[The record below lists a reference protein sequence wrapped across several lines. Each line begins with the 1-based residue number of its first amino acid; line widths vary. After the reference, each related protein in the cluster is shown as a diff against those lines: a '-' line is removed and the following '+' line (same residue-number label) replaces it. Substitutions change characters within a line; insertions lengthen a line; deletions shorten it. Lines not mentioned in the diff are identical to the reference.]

1 LGHELSVPIFV
12 SPAAMARLAHPD
24 SEWGIAKA
32 CKTFGALQIISQNA
46 SMTPEQIVRDAP
58 PEQIFG
64 WQIYVQTE
72 VKKSEDMLVRINK
85 LDAIK
90 FVCLTLDAPVP
101 GKRER

>member
-1 LGHELSVPIFV
+1 
-12 SPAAMARLAHPD
+12 MARLAHPD

-72 VKKSEDMLVRINK
+72 VKKSEDMLARISK

-101 GKRER
+101 GKRESAGDHLVESWWARC